1 VINVSL
7 ALYDDTL
14 ASPCL
19 AQLDDLA
26 EFELDVQVTT
36 DAAAGYAQGSC
47 QTDDTCAATCESACS
62 SA

>member
-1 VINVSL
+1 VINVPL
-7 ALYDDTL
+7 ALYADAL
-14 ASPCL
+14 APSDL
-19 AQLDDLA
+19 AQLENLA

>member
-1 VINVSL
+1 VINVPL
-7 ALYDDTL
+7 ALYDDAL
-14 ASPCL
+14 APPDL
-19 AQLDDLA
+19 AQLENLA

-36 DAAAGYAQGSC
+36 GAAAGYAQGSC